1 MSYDLYLRDPATRE
15 ELQVPA
21 HMMFGGNVPCSIQNG
36 QLVPKA
42 TTEAYLNITYNY
54 GRYYYEAFP
63 GVDRKTGA
71 VPEGWA
77 EDKKKYGITCDEGGI
92 NSLNDLSGLAA
103 IPLLEEMIRR
113 IEAKYKDENGEWI
126 STERE
131 NRYVIDKTT
140 GTRKDGVERLD
151 YYFALRRNGMSDE
164 EAGRLVKE
172 RYEDNTEM
180 IVVNEGETGNYWTA
194 TAANAIRPL
203 YQLIALSR
211 MRPDGVWS
219 EES

>member
-1 MSYDLYLRDPATRE
+1 MSYDLYLRDPVTKK

-21 HMMFGGNVPCSIQNG
+21 HMMYGGNIRCDVVGG
-36 QLVPKA
+36 QLVPTT

-63 GVDRKTGA
+63 DDKDHAGQH
-71 VPEGWA
+71 
-77 EDKKKYGITCDEGGI
+77 EDDCGRFGIDPAWSGI
-92 NSLNDLSGLAA
+92 YVLNGLSGVLA
-103 IPLLEEMIRR
+103 IPVLEEMIRR
-113 IEAKYKDENGEWI
+113 IKERYMNPDGSWSISKRERRYFINRDTGKREGEDFMPLL
-126 STERE
+126 TLFDMKKEGL
-131 NRYVIDKTT
+131 T
-140 GTRKDGVERLD
+140 
-151 YYFALRRNGMSDE
+151 DE
-164 EAGRLVKE
+164 EAEKRFNE
-172 RYEDNTEM
+172 TYEKHTET
-180 IVVNEGETGNYWTA
+180 VEVDEGSDGGSYWDA